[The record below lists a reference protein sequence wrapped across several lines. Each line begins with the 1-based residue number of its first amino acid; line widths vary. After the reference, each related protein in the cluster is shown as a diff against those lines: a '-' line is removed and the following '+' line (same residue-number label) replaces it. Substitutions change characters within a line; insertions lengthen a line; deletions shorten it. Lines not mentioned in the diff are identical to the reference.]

1 MVRCRVHCLW
11 FLLFLQHVDNVRYGC
26 LHTNMS
32 QEAAKR
38 YQWWNDDW
46 MTQDFERERQE
57 VITIFG
63 RDGSMTSIPPFIPC
77 YDVCGSENQ
86 WENHGGLQSSGNK
99 QQVAALPS
107 TEEQGIC
114 VGSVFSISATNGYDV
129 SRRIHVSGFCQ
140 SIDFLFEQVEGSV
153 RVRGGEV
160 MNVKRELSG
169 SDMLCESLTLALAL
183 PLLWHI
189 PPEHEKLKKGIE
201 RGGGIIHKIY
211 NEWFIL

>member
-1 MVRCRVHCLW
+1 M
-11 FLLFLQHVDNVRYGC
+11 
-26 LHTNMS
+26 

-38 YQWWNDDW
+38 YHQWWNDDW
-46 MTQDFERERQE
+46 MAQDFQREREE

-77 YDVCGSENQ
+77 YDVCGSESQ
-86 WENHGGLQSSGNK
+86 WENHLQTGGQHAG
-99 QQVAALPS
+99 LPS
-107 TEEQGIC
+107 VEEQGIC

-140 SIDFLFEQVEGSV
+140 SIDFLYEQVEGSV
-153 RVRGGEV
+153 RVRGGEI

-211 NEWFIL
+211 KEWFIL

>member
-1 MVRCRVHCLW
+1 M
-11 FLLFLQHVDNVRYGC
+11 
-26 LHTNMS
+26 

-38 YQWWNDDW
+38 YHQWWNDDW
-46 MTQDFERERQE
+46 MAQDFQREE

-63 RDGSMTSIPPFIPC
+63 RDGSMTSIPPFVPC
-77 YDVCGSENQ
+77 YDVCGSESQ
-86 WENHGGLQSSGNK
+86 WESPLQTGGQPGGP
-99 QQVAALPS
+99 AGLPS
-107 TEEQGIC
+107 VEEQGIC

-140 SIDFLFEQVEGSV
+140 SIDFLYEQVEGSV

-211 NEWFIL
+211 KEWFIL